1 MFHQSFL
8 ISFHFLLVRRSDGLG
23 SWMAA
28 VRCVVC
34 SCRRFNS
41 SHLFVAC
48 HTTSL
53 PPFPLCRRACYYQI
67 KEVMPQNIILRHSE
81 GNRLWW
87 KGLACFSSHTIWHC
101 LDTTYLM
108 LGLEFVFQVPGITH
122 PSRDGKVSLRTEN
135 LIEIDPLISYQ
146 TRTKH
151 GPHGNTNNIV

>member
-8 ISFHFLLVRRSDGLG
+8 ISFHFLLVRRSGGLG

-28 VRCVVC
+28 VHCVVVVV
-34 SCRRFNS
+34 SIPATFLLRVIPRLS
-41 SHLFVAC
+41 
-48 HTTSL
+48 